1 MALQFYNTLNR
12 KKEIFHPIE
21 EGKVGLY
28 TCGPTVY
35 DYAHIG
41 NFRTFMFEDL
51 LKRWLL
57 HLGFDVNHV
66 MNITDVD
73 DKTIKKSQ
81 AEGVDLFEITERYTD
96 FFMKDLDWLKI
107 IPADIFPK
115 ATDSIPKIIRMIK
128 ILLDKGFAYRE
139 DDGSVYFNIRSFPDY
154 GLLTKINMVNQ
165 QSASRVS
172 DDEYDKDAP
181 QDFAL
186 WKGWKEEDGDVV
198 WDAPWGRG
206 RPGWHIECSAM
217 SSETLGDH
225 FDIHCGGVDNMF
237 PHHENEIAQSQCAT
251 DEPFVNV
258 WLHSEFLLV
267 DGGKMSKSLGN
278 FYRISDLKEMGFT
291 PECIRYQLLAGHY
304 RSKITFSADK
314 KHEGDKIVQ
323 KITDLKSRLKK
334 RNSAMFADGS
344 YPEEYSEFKER
355 MNDDLN
361 APRSFAVFFDWMKII
376 NSKLDQNNI
385 SEQELGQGW
394 EFIQAFDKIFGLIK
408 SDQLPEIPIEITHL
422 ANQRD
427 KARKMRDWAE
437 ADSLRQILKSKGW
450 IVEDTPN
457 GQQIKKQS

>member
-12 KKEIFHPIE
+12 KKEIFRPIVDGE
-21 EGKVGLY
+21 VGLY

-41 NFRTFMFEDL
+41 NFRTFLFEDL

-57 HLGFDVNHV
+57 HLGYDVTHV

-73 DKTIKKSQ
+73 DKTIKK
-81 AEGVDLFEITERYTD
+81 AKLEGIELSLITEKYIG
-96 FFMKDLDWLKI
+96 FFMDDLGWLKM
-107 IPADIFPK
+107 IPADTFPK
-115 ATDSIPKIIRMIK
+115 ATDAVPKMIRMIE
-128 ILLDKGFAYRE
+128 ILLNKGFAYRE
-139 DDGSVYFNIRSFPDY
+139 KDGSVYFNIRSFPDY
-154 GLLTKINMVNQ
+154 GRLTKINLSEQ
-165 QSASRVS
+165 QSGERVE
-172 DDEYDKDAP
+172 DDEYNKEEP

-217 SSETLGDH
+217 SIGALGDH

-251 DEPFVNV
+251 DKPFVNF

-278 FYRISDLKEMGFT
+278 FYRITDLKDLGFS

-304 RSKITFSADK
+304 RSKITFSIDK

-323 KITDLKSRLKK
+323 KITDFKLRLDK
-334 RNSAMFADGS
+334 RNAVQFADKS
-344 YPEEYSEFKER
+344 LPEEYNVFRDR

-361 APRSFAVFFDWMKII
+361 TPKSFAVFFDWMKSI
-376 NSKLDQNNI
+376 NTKIDNN
-385 SEQELGQGW
+385 ELTEKELGQSW
-394 EFIQAFDKIFGLIK
+394 EFVNTFDEIFGLII
-408 SDQLPEIPIEITHL
+408 SNQTYEIPSEITDL
-422 ANQRD
+422 LNLRK
-427 KARKMRDWAE
+427 KAREVKDWNK
-437 ADSLRQILKSKGW
+437 ADSIRKILISKGW
-450 IVEDTPN
+450 IIEDTSS
-457 GQQIKKQS
+457 GQEIKKQS

>member
-1 MALQFYNTLNR
+1 MALQFYNTLKR
-12 KKEIFHPIE
+12 EKEIFHPIE

>member
-1 MALQFYNTLNR
+1 MALQFYNTLKR
-12 KKEIFHPIE
+12 EKEIFHPIE

-115 ATDSIPKIIRMIK
+115 ATDSIPKMIRMIK
-128 ILLDKGFAYRE
+128 ILLEKGFAYRE

-437 ADSLRQILKSKGW
+437 ADSLRQMLKSKGW

>member
-1 MALQFYNTLNR
+1 MALQFYNTLKR
-12 KKEIFHPIE
+12 EKEIFHPIE

-115 ATDSIPKIIRMIK
+115 ATDSIPKMIRMIK

-361 APRSFAVFFDWMKII
+361 TPRSFAVFFDWMKII

-422 ANQRD
+422 VNQRD

>member
-1 MALQFYNTLNR
+1 MALQFYNTLKR
-12 KKEIFHPIE
+12 EKEIFHPIE

-115 ATDSIPKIIRMIK
+115 ATDSIPKMIRMIK
-128 ILLDKGFAYRE
+128 ILLEKGFAYRE

>member
-1 MALQFYNTLNR
+1 MALQFYNTLKR
-12 KKEIFHPIE
+12 EKEIFHPIE

-115 ATDSIPKIIRMIK
+115 ATDSIPKMIRMIK
-128 ILLDKGFAYRE
+128 ILLEKGFAYRE

-225 FDIHCGGVDNMF
+225 FDIHCGGVDNTF

-437 ADSLRQILKSKGW
+437 ADSLRQILKTKGW

>member
-1 MALQFYNTLNR
+1 MALQFYNTLKR
-12 KKEIFHPIE
+12 EKEIFHPIE

-115 ATDSIPKIIRMIK
+115 ATDSIPKMIQMIK
-128 ILLDKGFAYRE
+128 ILLEKGFAYRE
-139 DDGSVYFNIRSFPDY
+139 DDGSVYLNIRSFPDY

>member
-1 MALQFYNTLNR
+1 MALQFYNTLKR
-12 KKEIFHPIE
+12 EKEIFHPIE

-115 ATDSIPKIIRMIK
+115 ATDSIPKMIQMIK
-128 ILLDKGFAYRE
+128 ILLEKGFAYRE

-154 GLLTKINMVNQ
+154 GLLTKINMANQ
-165 QSASRVS
+165 QSASRVA

-251 DEPFVNV
+251 DQPFVNV

-278 FYRISDLKEMGFT
+278 FYRIGDLKTMGFS

-304 RSKITFSADK
+304 RTKISFSADK
-314 KHEGDKIVQ
+314 KHEGDKVVRRIS
-323 KITDLKSRLKK
+323 DLYSRLEK
-334 RNSAMFADGS
+334 RNASEIANGTL
-344 YPEEYSEFKER
+344 PEAYSKFRDR
-355 MNDDLN
+355 MNDDLDS
-361 APRSFAVFFDWMKII
+361 PRALAVFFDWMKFVNIKI
-376 NSKLDQNNI
+376 DQKNI
-385 SEQELGQGW
+385 SESELGEAW
-394 EFIQAFDKIFGLIK
+394 EFMLAFESVFGFIQKQDFKVPD
-408 SDQLPEIPIEITHL
+408 EINL
-422 ANQRD
+422 LLSQRQ
-427 KARKMRDWAE
+427 KARVDKNWAE
-437 ADSLRQILKSKGW
+437 SDLIRVSLKEKGW

-457 GQQIKKQS
+457 GQSLKKT

>member
-1 MALQFYNTLNR
+1 MALQFYNTLKR
-12 KKEIFHPIE
+12 KKEIFRPIVDGE
-21 EGKVGLY
+21 VGLY

-41 NFRTFMFEDL
+41 NFRTFLFEDL

-57 HLGFDVNHV
+57 HLGYDVTHV

-73 DKTIKKSQ
+73 DKTIKK
-81 AEGVDLFEITERYTD
+81 AKLEGIELSLITEKYIG
-96 FFMKDLDWLKI
+96 FFMDDLGWLKM
-107 IPADIFPK
+107 IPADTFPK
-115 ATDSIPKIIRMIK
+115 ATDAVPKMIRMIE
-128 ILLDKGFAYRE
+128 ILLNKGFAYRE
-139 DDGSVYFNIRSFPDY
+139 KDGSVYFNIRSFPDY
-154 GLLTKINMVNQ
+154 GRLTKINLSEQ
-165 QSASRVS
+165 QSGERVE
-172 DDEYDKDAP
+172 DDEYNKEEP

-217 SSETLGDH
+217 SIGALGDH

-251 DEPFVNV
+251 DKPFVNF

-278 FYRISDLKEMGFT
+278 FYRITDLKDLGFS

-304 RSKITFSADK
+304 RSKITFSIDK

-323 KITDLKSRLKK
+323 KITDFKLRLDK
-334 RNSAMFADGS
+334 RNAVQFADKS
-344 YPEEYSEFKER
+344 LPEEYNVFRDR

-361 APRSFAVFFDWMKII
+361 TPKSFAVFFDWMKSI
-376 NSKLDQNNI
+376 NTKIDNN
-385 SEQELGQGW
+385 ELTEKELGQSW
-394 EFIQAFDKIFGLIK
+394 EFVNTFDEIFGLII
-408 SDQLPEIPIEITHL
+408 SNQTYEIPSEITDL
-422 ANQRD
+422 LNLRK
-427 KARKMRDWAE
+427 KAREVKDWNK
-437 ADSLRQILKSKGW
+437 ADSIRKILISKGW
-450 IVEDTPN
+450 IIEDTSS
-457 GQQIKKQS
+457 GQEIKKQS

>member
-1 MALQFYNTLNR
+1 MALQFYNTLKR
-12 KKEIFHPIE
+12 EKEIFHPIE

-115 ATDSIPKIIRMIK
+115 ATDSIPKMIQMIK